1 MKPNLFLHFQK
12 QDDHIPLLGILLLLY
27 LMIYLAGINAFTG
40 LVEVLRSRE
49 EKSVGSPGWKYRAA
63 YGGASLLIAVAVIV
77 GCTRLHSIRLVVYV
91 YAAGLVYKSLVRIA
105 SAFRRTAIVFV
116 Q

>member
-1 MKPNLFLHFQK
+1 MSEETKGSTTAATQQAAAEPANK
-12 QDDHIPLLGILLLLY
+12 KKKWPIVVGI
-27 LMIYLAGINAFTG
+27 I
-40 LVEVLRSRE
+40 VV
-49 EKSVGSPGWKYRAA
+49 V
-63 YGGASLLIAVAVIV
+63 IAVAGIV

-91 YAAGLVYKSLVRIA
+91 YAAGLVYKSFVRIA